1 MLEKE
6 SLGLAGKCGFGKLL
20 QLHSEPQG
28 LASRRPLT
36 IFSRSV
42 SRGPITD
49 ALPVSLVP
57 WTPPASAR
65 LSPSPLPVHCLQDL
79 VGLSGWEQAGIIV
92 HRMSIHRLFYGA
104 GLCSDQS
111 A

>member
-1 MLEKE
+1 MSSW
-6 SLGLAGKCGFGKLL
+6 SL
-20 QLHSEPQG
+20 
-28 LASRRPLT
+28 
-36 IFSRSV
+36 

-65 LSPSPLPVHCLQDL
+65 LSPSPLPVYCLQDL
-79 VGLSGWEQAGIIV
+79 VGLNVWEQAGVIV